1 MASYVKFQRGS
12 EQAYNNLA
20 VKNQDTLYF
29 VYNGSDATTAKLYLG
44 ERLLSGVGEGTGVT
58 SLKQLEDVL
67 LVGDTPAAGSFLVY
81 TDGKWVNKSVSAVA
95 AMIAAEQSLGI
106 KINTNQFKFDVT
118 TGNLE
123 LVGFSNAASN
133 AIPFK
138 GTDGTL
144 TWGTP
149 KIISDIS
156 NELNTLNTNLESIIN
171 EKISAMNH
179 LTFKKVE
186 SLDDAVNNNTIYL
199 VPNPNSEIQNNY
211 LEYLVTDGVP
221 ELLGSVNTGEINL
234 DGYATVQS
242 VTKLETK
249 FNAVVGDITKL
260 TTYNADNPQTI
271 IQELNAINE
280 RLKWEEIP
288 V

>member
-1 MASYVKFQRGS
+1 MANNVKFQRGS

-211 LEYLVTDGVP
+211 LEYLITDGVP

-249 FNAVVGDITKL
+249 FNTVVGDITKL

-280 RLKWEEIP
+280 RLKWEDIP